1 MNTRNIPEVSAIN
14 QGLLKG
20 ILAPWEIKKKKKKRC
35 KISMRFFKL
44 KGSLKCNNEMSMKA
58 KEGLAKLT
66 KAKSS
71 GGLEGWEML
80 TDK

>member
-1 MNTRNIPEVSAIN
+1 
-14 QGLLKG
+14 
-20 ILAPWEIKKKKKKRC
+20 
-35 KISMRFFKL
+35 MRFFKL
-44 KGSLKCNNEMSMKA
+44 KGSLKCNNKMRMKA

-80 TDK
+80 TDKWLGLLFLVPILGAFGQCC

>member
-20 ILAPWEIKKKKKKRC
+20 ILASWEIKKKKRC
-35 KISMRFFKL
+35 KTSMRFFKL
-44 KGSLKCNNEMSMKA
+44 KRSLKCNDKMSTKA
-58 KEGLAKLT
+58 KEGLAKLA

-71 GGLEGWEML
+71 GDLEGQEML

>member
-1 MNTRNIPEVSAIN
+1 
-14 QGLLKG
+14 
-20 ILAPWEIKKKKKKRC
+20 
-35 KISMRFFKL
+35 MR
-44 KGSLKCNNEMSMKA
+44 MKA

-80 TDK
+80 TDKWLGFLFLVPILGAFGQCC